1 MVKVFIERKNRTE
14 ELNAETVIELLK
26 KLNINPET
34 VLITRDNDLLNLNDK
49 LQKKDNIKLLNVIS
63 GGWKIFNYLIVMY
76 FSLIQNM

>member
-1 MVKVFIERKNRTE
+1 MVKAFIERKNKTE

-49 LQKKDNIKLLNVIS
+49 LNKKDNIKLLSVIS
-63 GGWKIFNYLIVMY
+63 GG
-76 FSLIQNM
+76 